1 MVLEYPDDE
10 EPVAS
15 TQGPLEG
22 IAVKYDIAS
31 PAMTSFLIQL
41 PGCVANVDTRNS
53 LMQDG
58 DIYGLAIDDENT
70 PARADSYVI

>member
-1 MVLEYPDDE
+1 MYPDDE

-31 PAMTSFLIQL
+31 PVMTLFLIQL

-58 DIYGLAIDDENT
+58 DIYGLAIDEST